1 MEIRNRNAF
10 VTGGASGIGLALC
23 LALAEAGA
31 NVAIADVNQVRLDE
45 ATTRIAAMGV
55 RACGIQLDVTDREAL
70 TFHTLISDP
79 A

>member
-23 LALAEAGA
+23 LALAAAGA

-45 ATTRIAAMGV
+45 ATKRIAAMGV
-55 RACGIQLDVTDREAL
+55 RSCGIQLDVTDREAL
-70 TFHTLISDP
+70 TFHTLITDR